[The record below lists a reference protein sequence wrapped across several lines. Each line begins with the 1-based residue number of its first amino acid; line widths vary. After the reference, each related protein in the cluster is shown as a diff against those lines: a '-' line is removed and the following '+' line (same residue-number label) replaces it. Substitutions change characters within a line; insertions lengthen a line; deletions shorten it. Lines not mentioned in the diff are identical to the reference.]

1 MTDKEFIRFNRM
13 PQIDVIYPFRL
24 EMKNRNVQNRT
35 LEGKLTDRLL
45 RVDKNGDVAEN
56 TTFNAKIT
64 RNNYD
69 SIIQRSY
76 SDNG

>member
-1 MTDKEFIRFNRM
+1 MTDKEFKRFNRM

-24 EMKNRNVQNRT
+24 EITNRNAQNRT

-45 RVDKNGDVAEN
+45 RADKNGDVAEN

>member
-1 MTDKEFIRFNRM
+1 M
-13 PQIDVIYPFRL
+13 PQIDVIYQFRL

-45 RVDKNGDVAEN
+45 RADKNGDVAEN

-69 SIIQRSY
+69 STIQQSY